1 MSRGKSDNTAV
12 SRLLL
17 CIYLFEAG
25 LAILSFGL
33 YKTTAFTPALLVSK
47 SGILLFAGLVVAAL
61 GAAPLVGALV
71 RSRRSLGL
79 AIAANVLSIVLAA
92 LAAESALRLAVQA
105 SPDGIAVAGVP
116 LRPTWSDL
124 VARIHA
130 MPPAA
135 QSFFL
140 YDAELGWT
148 VGPGRRSP
156 DGVYLSSAEGVRS
169 DVQGVR
175 YHDETAA
182 SRVALI
188 GDSNAFSLEV
198 PFKES
203 WGYHLGRV
211 LGSDVQVLNFGV
223 DGYGIDQVYLR
234 YQRDVRPWKPSVV
247 VIGFIQHDLIRT
259 MAVYPFVSFGWPG
272 YLVKPR
278 FDVVD
283 DRLAIVNRPLPSPAE
298 IARKAS
304 PQALPF
310 IDYDAGYV
318 DQDWSFRFD
327 GGPLLLRLLTSVSP
341 RWVSG
346 EPRGNADTVTLNSR
360 LLNKLISAIRR
371 DGAVPVLVYLPH
383 WNGDEQLAR
392 TTLRRAGLPYLDM
405 TACLQRVPEQERR
418 VASGQHYTGR
428 ANEALARCT
437 STAVRCG
444 LGRSCE

>member
-1 MSRGKSDNTAV
+1 MSKSDYTAV

-17 CIYLFEAG
+17 RIYLFEAG
-25 LAILSFGL
+25 LAVVAFGL
-33 YKTTAFTPALLVSK
+33 YKTTAFTPALLASK
-47 SGILLFAGLVVAAL
+47 SGALLLAGLIVTAL

-71 RSRRSLGL
+71 RSRRSLWL
-79 AIAANVLSIVLAA
+79 AIATNLLSIVLAG
-92 LAAESALRLAVQA
+92 LAAESALRLAVRS
-105 SPDGIAVAGVP
+105 SPDGTTVAGVP

-130 MPPAA
+130 MPPEAH
-135 QSFFL
+135 SFFL

-156 DGVYLSSAEGVRS
+156 DGVYMSSAEGVRS

-175 YHDETAA
+175 YLDETAA
-182 SRVALI
+182 FRVALI

-198 PFKES
+198 PFEES

-211 LGSDVQVLNFGV
+211 LGSEVQVLNFGV
-223 DGYGIDQVYLR
+223 DAYGIDQVYLR
-234 YQRDVRPWKPSVV
+234 YERDVRPWKPSVV
-247 VIGFIQHDLIRT
+247 VIGFIQHDLNRT

-298 IARKAS
+298 IALMAS
-304 PQALPF
+304 PNALPF

-318 DQDWSFRFD
+318 DQDWNFRFD

-341 RWVSG
+341 RWVNG
-346 EPRGNADTVTLNSR
+346 EPRGNADMATLNSR
-360 LLNKLISAIRR
+360 LLNELINAIKR
-371 DGAVPVLVYLPH
+371 DGAVPVLVYLPKWH
-383 WNGDEQLAR
+383 GDEQPAR

-437 STAVRCG
+437 APAVRCG

>member
-1 MSRGKSDNTAV
+1 MSKSDYTAV
-12 SRLLL
+12 GRLLL
-17 CIYLFEAG
+17 RVYVFEAG
-25 LAILSFGL
+25 LAVVAFGL
-33 YKTTAFTPALLVSK
+33 YKATAFTPALLASK
-47 SGILLFAGLVVAAL
+47 SGVLLLVGLVIAAL
-61 GAAPLVGALV
+61 GAVPLVGALV

-79 AIAANVLSIVLAA
+79 AVAANVLSLA
-92 LAAESALRLAVQA
+92 LALLVAESALRLAVRT
-105 SPDGIAVAGVP
+105 SPDGTSVAGVP

-124 VARIHA
+124 VAQIHA
-130 MPPAA
+130 MPPAT

-140 YDAELGWT
+140 YDPELGWT

-156 DGVYLSSAEGVRS
+156 DGVYMSSAEGIRS

-175 YHDETAA
+175 YRDQAPA
-182 SRVALI
+182 VRVALI

-198 PFKES
+198 PFEES
-203 WGYHLGRV
+203 WGFNLGRL

-234 YQRDVRPWKPSVV
+234 YERDVRQWKPSVV

-259 MAVYPFVSFGWPG
+259 LAVYPFVSFGWPG

-283 DRLAIVNRPLPSPAE
+283 DRLAIINRPLPSPAE
-298 IARKAS
+298 IALMAS

-310 IDYDAGYV
+310 IGYDAGYV

-327 GGPLLLRLLTSVSP
+327 GGPLLLRLLTSISP

-346 EPRGNADTVTLNSR
+346 EPRGNADPATLNSR
-360 LLNKLISAIRR
+360 LLNELINAIKR

-383 WNGDEQLAR
+383 WNGDEELAR
-392 TTLRRAGLPYLDM
+392 TTLRRSGLPYLDM
-405 TACLQRVPEQERR
+405 TACLKRVPEPERR

-428 ANEALARCT
+428 ANAALARCT
-437 STAVRCG
+437 VPAVRCG
-444 LGRSCE
+444 IGRGCG

>member
-1 MSRGKSDNTAV
+1 LAV
-12 SRLLL
+12 
-17 CIYLFEAG
+17 
-25 LAILSFGL
+25 
-33 YKTTAFTPALLVSK
+33 
-47 SGILLFAGLVVAAL
+47 
-61 GAAPLVGALV
+61 
-71 RSRRSLGL
+71 
-79 AIAANVLSIVLAA
+79 AANVLSIGLAF
-92 LAAESALRLAVQA
+92 LVAESALRLAVRS
-105 SPDGIAVAGVP
+105 SPDGTAVAGVP

-124 VARIHA
+124 VAQIHA
-130 MPPAA
+130 MPPAT

-156 DGVYLSSAEGVRS
+156 DGVYMSSAEGIRS
-169 DVQGVR
+169 AVQGMR
-175 YHDETAA
+175 YRDETPAV
-182 SRVALI
+182 RVALI

-198 PFKES
+198 PFQES
-203 WGYHLGRV
+203 WGYHLGRL

-234 YQRDVRPWKPSVV
+234 YERDVRSWKPSVV

-278 FDVVD
+278 FDVID
-283 DRLAIVNRPLPSPAE
+283 GRLAIVNRPLPSPVE
-298 IARKAS
+298 IALMAS

-327 GGPLLLRLLTSVSP
+327 GGPLLLRLLTSISP

-346 EPRGNADTVTLNSR
+346 EPRGNADAVTLNSR
-360 LLNKLISAIRR
+360 LLNELINAIKR

-392 TTLRRAGLPYLDM
+392 TTLSRSGLQYLDM
-405 TACLQRVPEQERR
+405 TACLRQVPEPERR

-428 ANEALARCT
+428 ANAALALCT
-437 STAVRCG
+437 LPAVRCG
-444 LGRSCE
+444 LGRGCD